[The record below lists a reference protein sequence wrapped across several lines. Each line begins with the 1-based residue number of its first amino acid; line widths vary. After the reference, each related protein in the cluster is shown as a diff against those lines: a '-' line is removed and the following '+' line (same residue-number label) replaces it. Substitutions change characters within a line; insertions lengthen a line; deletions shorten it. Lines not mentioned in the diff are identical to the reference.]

1 MWRKTVFAIAT
12 LLISTSGAYAQTT
25 LLSLNSQPGDYIG
38 QGQQRT
44 LTVADGWFSA
54 NSNFDNGVSLSF
66 HGNNPSVWWNL
77 DFAAPGNLRLAPGVY
92 EHATRFPF
100 QQATAPGFSVS
111 GEGRGCNTL
120 TGRFEVLEVT
130 YGPSGEVLTFAA
142 DFEQHC
148 EGLGPALTGS
158 IRYNAGPVPSRC
170 TSRTVTLS
178 GLNDEVSASVTNAT
192 TLSALRGVLSQAQR
206 ALDRSS
212 PRTART
218 RLADF
223 IDSALA
229 YSHLAQSDSRRIDP
243 DVANGLTCSAANVI
257 TNIAVP

>member
-1 MWRKTVFAIAT
+1 MLRKTVLAVAT

-44 LTVADGWFSA
+44 WTAADGRFSA
-54 NSNFDNGVSLSF
+54 QNNFDNGVSLSF
-66 HGNNPSVWWNL
+66 SGNDPSVWWYL

-100 QQATAPGFSVS
+100 QQATVPGLNVS

-120 TGRFEVLEVT
+120 TGRFEVLEAT

-148 EGLGPALTGS
+148 EGSAPALSGFDS
-158 IRYNAGPVPSRC
+158 LQRRSGAEPLHFSHGHGQRLERGCRGNRHQRERAIYAGGNTHAGAKRA
-170 TSRTVTLS
+170 RQ
-178 GLNDEVSASVTNAT
+178 E
-192 TLSALRGVLSQAQR
+192 GVAQR
-206 ALDRSS
+206 AQQ
-212 PRTART
+212 AR
-218 RLADF
+218 
-223 IDSALA
+223 
-229 YSHLAQSDSRRIDP
+229 
-243 DVANGLTCSAANVI
+243 
-257 TNIAVP
+257 